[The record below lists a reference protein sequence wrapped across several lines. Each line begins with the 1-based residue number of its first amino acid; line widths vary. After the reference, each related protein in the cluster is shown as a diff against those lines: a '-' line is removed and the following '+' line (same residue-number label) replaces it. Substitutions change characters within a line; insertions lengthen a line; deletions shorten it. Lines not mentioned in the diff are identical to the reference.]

1 VCCSLLYM
9 DQRTVFNDKCTPLVC
24 TMSTVLDTPW
34 YIFSVKEEFQG
45 GLNGVEV
52 VIFQQTDIVGGVT
65 AHYVSPCAA
74 QKGCVQQWTKVL

>member
-1 VCCSLLYM
+1 M
-9 DQRTVFNDKCTPLVC
+9 DEKAVFNDKWTPLVC
-24 TMSTVLDTPW
+24 KMSSVLDTPS

-52 VIFQQTDIVGGVT
+52 VIFQRTDVVSGVT
-65 AHYVSPCAA
+65 AHYGGLCAA